1 MAEPTTDTE
10 APAEPLNLAPI
21 AAILV
26 IVGPVLVALSSFLEW
41 VGRNYKD
48 LEGQTL
54 RYGGFEVPAKF
65 LIDSE
70 ANVDGEGLPIGVLV
84 LIVAAVALVG
94 VFAPVPA
101 SRIWIIVGGALA
113 AIIPLAYLVQLN
125 DFMQRVNDVFGD
137 RGFGARNT
145 VGFGAVL
152 CGFGG
157 VVTLAGAALGWFA
170 GRRS

>member
-1 MAEPTTDTE
+1 MADDTVAAEEP
-10 APAEPLNLAPI
+10 PEPLNLAPI

-26 IVGPVLVALSSFLEW
+26 VAGPVLVAVSSFLEW
-41 VGRNYKD
+41 CGRNFKPAG
-48 LEGQTL
+48 EPKSFS
-54 RYGGFEVPAKF
+54 GFEVPMQF

-70 ANVDGEGLPIGVLV
+70 RNVDGDGIAVGFLVLV
-84 LIVAAVALVG
+84 AAAIALVG
-94 VFAPVPA
+94 VLAPVPA

-113 AIIPLAYLVQLN
+113 TLIPLAFLVQLN
-125 DFMQRVNDVFGD
+125 DFMQRVNEAFPPG
-137 RGFGARNT
+137 GFGARNT

-157 VVTLAGAALGWFA
+157 VVTLLGTALGWFA